1 MHKSWTEVTARDRE
15 EWQASYERKVRASKA
30 ECAEYLLLSDGEK
43 LIEIDHF
50 FALAYDKGC
59 AQRIDSCGS
68 NPERAPCLR
77 SDKACDLFV
86 ARTLRLLLNEVRVL
100 REDVKKRRDQT
111 NPPHQSQLEFTLLEE
126 VRSLRQGIGQSSF
139 SLLNEVRVLREDVEK
154 RRDQTEPPHPSI
166 IESSLLEEV
175 RNLRQ
180 DIGQSSLL
188 KELKELRQ
196 GLIPLQRANHFM
208 YVSYACLGVLVLL
221 LFK

>member
-15 EWQASYERKVRASKA
+15 EWQASHERKVRALKA

-43 LIEIDHF
+43 FVEIDHL
-50 FALAYDKGC
+50 FALACSQG
-59 AQRIDSCGS
+59 
-68 NPERAPCLR
+68 NPTSVDQYSSKSEVAPQLYPN
-77 SDKACDLFV
+77 KACDLFV

-111 NPPHQSQLEFTLLEE
+111 NPPHQSQLEF
-126 VRSLRQGIGQSSF
+126 
-139 SLLNEVRVLREDVEK
+139 
-154 RRDQTEPPHPSI
+154 
-166 IESSLLEEV
+166 SLLEEV

-180 DIGQSSLL
+180 DIGQSSML

-196 GLIPLQRANHFM
+196 GLIPLQRANRFM

>member
-1 MHKSWTEVTARDRE
+1 MGDYNPSE
-15 EWQASYERKVRASKA
+15 EERQASYERKVRAGKA
-30 ECAEYLLLSDGEK
+30 FLDEYLLLSDGEK
-43 LIEIDHF
+43 LMEIDDF
-50 FALAYDKGC
+50 FRFAY
-59 AQRIDSCGS
+59 IDSYGTV
-68 NPERAPCLR
+68 CLN
-77 SDKACDLFV
+77 SAKACDLFV

-188 KELKELRQ
+188 KELRELRQ